1 MLANFHL
8 RTRILIG
15 YTIPFFLLVVL
26 GGIVLYS
33 ADNVNEAFRQ
43 TDISKDAIIEVGNLA
58 QASARMAR
66 SSRGYI
72 LIQDESLLRDYE
84 SALTLYRDSVENI
97 YQIIEEQ
104 EQRSNLSRIQDLGRQ
119 LDEIYRQ
126 TINLVKQGEIKQA
139 TELIER
145 AEAREIL
152 SQIEEL
158 QQEFSQLEKRILAQ
172 STQKAEGA
180 IAFLSFAIL
189 GGLLLSIVVGLTAA
203 VLISSGISQTINKA
217 VDAIASSSEEIAQTI
232 VDQQR
237 ITNQQANS
245 VNQTTTTMDELGAS
259 SRTTAEQA
267 ELVATGAR
275 KALDLSEIGTQAV
288 EQSQD
293 GMSILEETVGAI
305 ADKIRRLSE
314 QTGEIRNISTLVSD
328 IANQTNMLALNAAVE
343 AVRAGEHGKGFGV
356 VAGEIRKLADQSKK
370 SADKINVLVG
380 EIQGM
385 INSTVIAT
393 EEGTKTVRSGVKIA
407 RETAN
412 AFGGVTQAIDDVVV
426 SSQQISL
433 TAQQQAIAIQ
443 QVVEAMNAINR
454 GSKETSAGMSQTKLG
469 TEKLKAAAIDLKGV
483 V

>member
-8 RTRILIG
+8 RTRILAG
-15 YTIPFFLLVVL
+15 YAVPLVLLVGL
-26 GGIVLYS
+26 GGLVLNS
-33 ADNVNEAFRQ
+33 AYNVNQAFRQ

-84 SALTLYRDSVENI
+84 SALQLYRDSAEVI
-97 YQIIEEQ
+97 YRIIEEP
-104 EQRSNLSRIQDLGRQ
+104 EQRSNLNQIRDLGEQ
-119 LDEIYRQ
+119 LNDAYRQ
-126 TINLVKQGEIKQA
+126 IINLVKRGEIERA
-139 TELIER
+139 TELVER
-145 AEAREIL
+145 DENREIL
-152 SQIEEL
+152 SRIEEL
-158 QQEFSQLEKRILAQ
+158 QQEFSQLEKRILAE
-172 STQKAEGA
+172 STRKAEGA
-180 IAFLSFAIL
+180 IAFLIFAVV
-189 GGLLLSIVVGLTAA
+189 GGMLLSVAVASIAA
-203 VLISSGISQTINKA
+203 FLISSGISQTINKA
-217 VDAIASSSEEIAQTI
+217 VDAIASSSEEIARTI
-232 VDQQR
+232 VEQER

-275 KALDLSEIGTQAV
+275 KALDLSEVGTRAV
-288 EQSQD
+288 ERSQE
-293 GMSILEETVGAI
+293 GMSMLEETVGAI
-305 ADKIRRLSE
+305 ANKIQHLSE

-370 SADKINVLVG
+370 SADKINLLVG

-385 INSTVIAT
+385 INSTVIAM
-393 EEGTKTVRSGVKIA
+393 EEGTKTMRSGVKIA
-407 RETAN
+407 RETAD
-412 AFGGVTQAIDDVVV
+412 AFGGVTRAIDDVVV

-443 QVVEAMNAINR
+443 QVVEAMNAINQ
-454 GSKETSAGMSQTKLG
+454 GAKETSAGISQTKLG
-469 TEKLKAAAIDLKGV
+469 TQKLNEAAFDLKNV